1 MQYLQSS
8 KIGGVSMKAIID
20 RFEGGYAVC
29 EVEDLSIVKID
40 IGKLPQSAKEGDVLE
55 INGDR
60 INVDS
65 CETQKRKKNIEKL
78 AEDLW
83 E

>member
-8 KIGGVSMKAIID
+8 KIGGILVKAVID

-29 EVEDLSIVKID
+29 EVEDMSIVKID
-40 IGKLPQSAKEGDVLE
+40 IVKLPQEAKEGDALE
-55 INGDR
+55 INGDV
-60 INVDS
+60 INIDIS
-65 CETQKRKKNIEKL
+65 ETQKRKKNIEKL

-83 E
+83 K